1 MYGASRLD
9 TRLQAR
15 TFFVLAMLVLTQVC
29 VVTPLTIKAQI
40 PPIDY
45 SAPLPLITYDSI
57 SKLTFVSPQN
67 CIDTLRIALKN
78 APPDA
83 YKLGSQLNSLMSQA
97 MWHKQ
102 AYHIDSILKYRRAS
116 VELAG
121 ASGDSLFFA
130 EKLMH
135 LASTMRYQSNYAE
148 GERLIFEALEL
159 IERQGGGEKMQV
171 DGLNALCNLC
181 LASKD
186 YSKAILYGK
195 RAEKESYRL
204 GFDRKRYTAQL
215 CQVRALHRAHRDEEA
230 IDFATV
236 IFDEHAA
243 GDTRDQMYIA
253 TVHAVIRGSNLRLAD
268 TNAAITNQ
276 RMVVEA
282 ELAQAK
288 TSQSYETYY
297 GARGRL
303 ALFEKRY
310 TDAVKDLEIY
320 YPYLKKNFPEG
331 SINGGEYAL
340 ALKKVG
346 RVEEAYYIE
355 RESRISLDRIHRK
368 ELDAAR
374 QELRDTYRA
383 REQEEQLA
391 QRALELDK
399 QKSTTRLIIG
409 LAAALLISLIAVG
422 VNFRKSRRQSHV
434 LKLRSEENERLLKE
448 VHHRVKNNLE
458 IVSSLLELQADKLTD
473 PEASK
478 AIQAGRS
485 RVLSIG
491 LLHQKLYQDRAVG
504 SVEMA
509 GYLRD
514 LAELLLQTYGA
525 EKEVELSLKLASI
538 TFDLEQALPVGLIV
552 NELVTNAM
560 KYAFTSEAVGQ
571 LEVGFEETPNNTYRL
586 WVADNG
592 PGKTSDINTKGTG
605 FGSELIRLLTF
616 QLGGTLKEANV
627 QGLLVEVIFGEG
639 PTT

>member
-1 MYGASRLD
+1 MDCRARCKPQ
-9 TRLQAR
+9 LQAC
-15 TFFVLAMLVLTQVC
+15 TVPVFVWFVLMQVC
-29 VVTPLTIKAQI
+29 VGISSAVTAQI
-40 PPIDY
+40 PSIDY
-45 SAPLPLITYDSI
+45 STPLSLVTYDSI
-57 SKLTFVSPQN
+57 RRLTFVSPQN
-67 CIDTLRIALKN
+67 CIDTLRIALRKT
-78 APPDA
+78 PPDA
-83 YKLGSQLNSLMSQA
+83 YKLGSQLNDLMSQA

-102 AYHIDSILKYRRAS
+102 AYHIDSTLKYRRTS

-121 ASGDSLFFA
+121 VSGDSLYLA

-148 GERLIFEALEL
+148 GERLIFKALKI
-159 IERQGGGEKMQV
+159 IERQRGGEKMQV

-186 YSKAILYGK
+186 YSKAIIYGK
-195 RAEKESYRL
+195 RAEKESRRT
-204 GFDRKRYTAQL
+204 GFNRKWHTAQL
-215 CQVRALHRAHRDEEA
+215 CRVRALQRAHRDEEA
-230 IDFATV
+230 IEFANV

-243 GDTRDQMYIA
+243 GDARDQMYIA
-253 TVHAVIRGSNLRLAD
+253 TVHAVIRSSNLRLAD
-268 TNAAITNQ
+268 TNAAIINQ
-276 RMVVEA
+276 RMVVES

-288 TSQSYETYY
+288 MSQSYETYY
-297 GARGRL
+297 GARARL
-303 ALFEKRY
+303 ALFEKKY
-310 TDAVKDLEIY
+310 ADAVKDLEVY
-320 YPYLKKNFPEG
+320 YPYLKKNFPDAF
-331 SINGGEYAL
+331 IDGGEYAL

-355 RESRISLDRIHRK
+355 KESRISLDRIHRK
-368 ELDAAR
+368 ELAAAR
-374 QELRDTYRA
+374 QELRDAYRA
-383 REQEEQLA
+383 NEQEEQLE

-399 QKSTTRLIIG
+399 QKTTTRWIIG

-422 VNFRKSRRQSHV
+422 LGFRKSRQQAEILEV
-434 LKLRSEENERLLKE
+434 RSEENERLLKE

-473 PEASK
+473 PEAAK

-514 LAELLLQTYGA
+514 LGELLIQTYGSQKA
-525 EKEVELSLKLASI
+525 VNLILKLDPI
-538 TFDLEQALPVGLIV
+538 TSDLEQALPIGLIV

-560 KYAFTSEAVGQ
+560 KYAFTKDSQGT
-571 LEVGFEETPNNTYRL
+571 LEIGFQEKENGKFKL

-592 PGKTSDINTKGTG
+592 DGKQADKELQGTG
-605 FGSELIRLLTF
+605 FGSELIRLLTI
-616 QLGGTLKEANV
+616 QLGGKMWEVNDK
-627 QGLLVEVIFGEG
+627 GLTVIIEF
-639 PTT
+639 